1 MAKQNSNMVI
11 TGYKVDPTTQQ
22 ITSLEVNGET
32 VETGGEPE
40 LQNKSVAISSME
52 QFDSFATGMYVKEV
66 EPSEGYDGMSKAN
79 FQVSALLF
87 APETLYEATLG
98 GTKKIL
104 IQNIDIDASGYITA
118 FSGSLYTM
126 YGSSAGVYLSKAD
139 YQVAEGPCGG
149 TKTVRV
155 DGVTYT
161 TATKSWS

>member
-1 MAKQNSNMVI
+1 MNSNSNLEI
-11 TGYKVDPTTQQ
+11 TNYKVDPTSQQ
-22 ITSLEVNGET
+22 ISEIYINGEKL
-32 VETGGEPE
+32 ETGSEPK
-40 LQNKSVAISSME
+40 LQNKSVDIRSMD
-52 QFDSFATGMYVKEV
+52 QFDKFATGMYVKEV

-104 IQNIDIDASGYITA
+104 IQNITIDTNGYITA
-118 FSGSLYTM
+118 FSGSLYTL
-126 YGSSAGVYLSKAD
+126 YDSSAGVYLSKAD

-161 TATKSWS
+161 TATKSWN